1 MVDKMMRSAIRG
13 EDGTA
18 KSMRGTNDG
27 TTFVK
32 DMKLVTCGEVVIPAG
47 GRVHIGSSVIVGD
60 DEKNMVDTRYSWRG
74 LIVITY
80 KEALRMDDV
89 VVTIMQGNARRMATD
104 GTYRV
109 FRAVADDLG
118 MKKMP
123 NQNGIYFEVPL
134 IGNLT
139 MLRIQ
144 NNSATDFT
152 IRDIQYKLL

>member
-1 MVDKMMRSAIRG
+1 MADKMMRSAIRG
-13 EDGTA
+13 EDGTS

-32 DMKLVTCGEVVIPAG
+32 DMKLVACGEIVIPAG
-47 GRVHIGSSVIVGD
+47 VRVDIGSSVLVGA

-80 KEALRMDDV
+80 KEARRMDDV
-89 VVTIMQGNARRMATD
+89 VVSIIQGNSKNMVSN
-104 GTYRV
+104 GIQRV
-109 FRAVADDLG
+109 FQADAVDLG

-123 NQNGIYFEVPL
+123 ALNGIYFEVPL

-152 IRDIQYKLL
+152 VRDIQYKLL

>member
-1 MVDKMMRSAIRG
+1 MADKMMRSAIRG

-32 DMKLVTCGEVVIPAG
+32 DMRLVTCGEVVIPAG
-47 GRVHIGSSVIVGD
+47 ERVSIGSSVIVGN
-60 DEKNMVDTRYSWRG
+60 DEENMVDTRYSWRG

-80 KEALRMDDV
+80 KEVSRADDV
-89 VVTIMQGNARRMATD
+89 VVTIMQGNSGHMAID

-109 FRAVADDLG
+109 FRADADDLG

-123 NQNGIYFEVPL
+123 KDLGIYFEVPL

-144 NNSATDFT
+144 NNSATDLT

>member
-1 MVDKMMRSAIRG
+1 MRSAIRG

-32 DMKLVTCGEVVIPAG
+32 DMRLVTCGEVVIPAG
-47 GRVHIGSSVIVGD
+47 ERVSIGSSVIVGN
-60 DEKNMVDTRYSWRG
+60 DEENMVDTRYSWRG

-80 KEALRMDDV
+80 KEVSRADDV
-89 VVTIMQGNARRMATD
+89 VVTIMQGNSGHMAID

-109 FRAVADDLG
+109 FRADADDLG

-123 NQNGIYFEVPL
+123 KDLGIYFEVPL

-144 NNSATDFT
+144 NNSATDLT